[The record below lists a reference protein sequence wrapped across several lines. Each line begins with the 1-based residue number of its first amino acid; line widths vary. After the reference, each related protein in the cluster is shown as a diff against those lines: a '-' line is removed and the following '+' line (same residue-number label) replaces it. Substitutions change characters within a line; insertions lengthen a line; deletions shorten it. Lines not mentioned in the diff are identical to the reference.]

1 MGILRPFAHTTAISP
16 ERAFRRRNMRAKLSG
31 KNVLRLG
38 GLLGVFVLA
47 VALAVSAFSFTR
59 TGASDNVAYAATNV
73 KPTVNVEGED
83 KEIDYAEA
91 INVSREE
98 WSWSVPLDG
107 TPDSN
112 GNLATFTYV
121 PSTYINY
128 YGYLSGNHPGISNLE
143 RTDTKAYMKPLVY
156 NETIRLHAYYE
167 LPNWLIDAG
176 ATIEFSANL
185 DTAVT
190 SYRLGSVNKYICM
203 SNAISTSPTNAGG
216 SPSKVTSENR
226 YLMVVASGIPDNL
239 GNFTTAWLQIS
250 NLRITIK
257 IKSVDNFEAL
267 ISNLDTK
274 VPVTAA
280 WNGSTQY
287 SISNF
292 DSYNNIANLFNT
304 DNNIV
309 GNLDPAWSLK
319 DGDSNVQGT
328 PPTINSLR
336 TDGVFQKQFS
346 FLLYDKF
353 MGLDTANINGFDIM
367 SAYTS
372 GTVTDGSAY
381 SYKRADFTAE
391 ELKTLFYPKG
401 AKQIDVRPFAYADN
415 NPSTGLFRGLYVT
428 VYYDGL
434 DNSGNAI
441 ETDTVFKVSYTNLR
455 GASGRALS
463 VVAGGLDYTVPD
475 ALSET
480 SIITENIEKDGVV
493 WFYKNTIDFKPYLS
507 DTDVRGDVYYYFTLY
522 SKNEAG
528 EYVDAVP
535 GYENVRISD
544 PGKTVITLNGLDVG
558 YYAIRYKA
566 IDTLGRF
573 YEASDVSTLNEAQL
587 GFANHIVY
595 SDYNE
600 FAVDN
605 PALPEKWENN
615 VLVVDSNGAS
625 ALYNGEWT
633 NKPIVITFNTLASL
647 AEVKMEYSYQGYV
660 DGVLT
665 SADSKDYTPLVLS
678 DNRFVISRDET
689 RPEGFERVYYFRATF
704 ASGLEYNFSVSVKFD
719 DFAEYAPVSATLL
732 DYTNSGVC
740 YADLLPLNAELNYMV
755 GTEPVSD
762 FKGSPMKLYYQIMR
776 NGINYDA
783 AKEISLD
790 SNVAAIDLFGGKN
803 VYGTT
808 TVTVRMWFEDEAGN
822 INHETVYNVNLDR
835 AKLNV
840 RFAINALAKKYYG
853 NNDVVPEN
861 LVSYT
866 VDNVHS
872 GTISQKDIRLAYAA
886 RYDGVDAGVRNVL
899 VSGVLLS
906 AVSEKYASVL
916 DEYELVYFDNDGNV
930 IPVAENGVIGTHEIR
945 KARLKLNDTYR
956 FSDVYNGS
964 GRYAVAKTGA
974 ATSLV
979 PIDVVDGDKADEW
992 KTLEWSGVVILSITK
1007 AGENIKSTIGEIV
1020 VYNDALGNYQIT
1032 NDSGNNNNPSVY
1044 ADIAK
1049 RDVSVIITAT
1059 KVYDGTDSFTMRG
1072 DNCTVQIIGKQGN
1085 DDIYINTGAVFTLS
1099 GAGVGVYNLDVS
1111 GLVLKGSKAD
1121 NYTYDG
1127 TAKVSIEITAKPITV
1142 SVDNVMKTFDNSQF
1156 FAVNAYKFHGVV
1168 DGDEVLLVS
1177 AEGKTDGV
1185 NVGTYKNCLVK
1196 ISLAGADSAN
1206 YMLEQTEATV
1216 NVTVTQLT
1224 VGGAVIEGIYAID
1237 NKHNYYYRYVNGD
1250 NEVVYQKNDDGT
1262 FTAYS
1267 REGSSVVDS
1276 LPEGATRWVLT
1287 SFVKGGVRI
1296 LNSHRFELA
1305 DEIIYAIRYYED
1317 SACTVEL
1324 NMGEMDYTMRE
1335 YQPTVL
1341 QTNGKDFGINIAA
1354 GTYDIEVKALKGN
1367 FAKKEGFS
1375 TNVVSVQVYDFDDI
1389 VFDGKIYN
1397 AAAGEITGNTAIFNG
1412 NPYTLKIKWNPDKG
1426 AITSQT
1432 FKYYNKVGAEWVEVE
1447 SAVNAG
1453 TYKAVVTVVRGGN
1466 EYIVEKE
1473 FVVNKVNTSIDIK
1486 DRTTDFKAEYG
1497 KNFVSSVEKYSNFDY
1512 AHMGMLINAGDIVF
1526 EYAYDKDFT
1535 NTLSSAPVRLGGGT
1549 YYVRVRYNGNDNFIG
1564 SVSEPR
1570 KIVISGATFGMNDF
1584 DVCNDE
1590 SFELPSVSDFID
1602 EKYKDYASDF
1612 VIVYYVNG
1620 QYRTVGNK
1628 DVFSNPGKYDFMIV
1642 RKTRVADGKLLDSGK
1657 FKNAAE
1663 YACAVAATS
1672 GNTSA
1677 SLIVRIS
1684 SLDSVNGGENNIP
1697 AEIEGELNG
1706 NGSISGRLP
1715 VVSDGYEL
1723 WFSIMNK
1730 TNAANVNFTNG
1741 LMANSDSLGGKYA
1754 ADKVFL
1760 VKLSAYLTE
1769 GFGFKDKE
1777 LDEQATVTLNVGEM
1791 PASAKLVRYSDGTFT
1806 TIDYVDNGD
1815 GTISF
1820 ETDKLGYFIVTSDY
1834 VEETTG
1840 GNNVLAIG
1848 IGAGVGGAAAIAII
1862 AIVIGVVV
1870 KKKRA

>member
-1 MGILRPFAHTTAISP
+1 MGILRPFARTTVISP

-59 TGASDNVAYAATNV
+59 TSANDNVAYAAYTQNPDEGYEYIDMNV
-73 KPTVNVEGED
+73 PKTDWNW
-83 KEIDYAEA
+83 A
-91 INVSREE
+91 
-98 WSWSVPLDG
+98 VPLDG
-107 TPDSN
+107 TPDSS
-112 GNLATFTYV
+112 GNLATFVYRPNTYK
-121 PSTYINY
+121 NY
-128 YGYLSGNHPGISNLE
+128 YAYIGGGYGGLSGLTRNDSKASLDPGVTNN
-143 RTDTKAYMKPLVY
+143 TTM
-156 NETIRLHAYYE
+156 RLYAFYR
-167 LPNWLIDAG
+167 LPDYFVDLNAQ
-176 ATIEFSANL
+176 IEFSANF
-185 DTAVT
+185 
-190 SYRLGSVNKYICM
+190 SQC
-203 SNAISTSPTNAGG
+203 ISTSKIKDLSYYISFAQNPGDPTQVSGNT
-216 SPSKVTSENR
+216 VTSNTQ
-226 YLMVVASGIPDNL
+226 YLVVSVSGKQDGLGLNGVLTIQNL
-239 GNFTTAWLQIS
+239 Q
-250 NLRITIK
+250 ITIK
-257 IKSVDNFEAL
+257 LKSVNNYDSL

-280 WNGSTQY
+280 WNGSTQH
-287 SISNF
+287 SVSNF

-309 GNLDPAWSLK
+309 DNLDPAWSLK

-372 GTVTDGSAY
+372 GTITDGSAY
-381 SYKRADFTAE
+381 SYKRADYTAE
-391 ELKTLFYPKG
+391 ELKTIFYPKG
-401 AKQIDVRPFAYADN
+401 AKQIDVKPFAYADN

-463 VVAGGLDYTVPD
+463 VVAGGLDYTAPD

-522 SKNEAG
+522 SRNEAG

-544 PGKTVITLNGLDVG
+544 PGKTVITLNGLDIG

-678 DNRFVISRDET
+678 DNRFVIGRDET

-704 ASGLEYNFSVSVKFD
+704 VSGLEYNFSVSVKFD

-755 GTEPVSD
+755 GAEPVSE

-776 NGINYDA
+776 NGINFDA

-803 VYGTT
+803 VYGMT

-840 RFAINALAKKYYG
+840 RFAINPLAKKYYG
-853 NNDVVPEN
+853 NNNVVPEN

-872 GTISQKDIRLAYAA
+872 GIISQKDIRLAYAA

-906 AVSEKYASVL
+906 AASEKYASVL

-930 IPVAENGVIGTHEIR
+930 IPVAENGIIGTHEII
-945 KARLKLNDTYR
+945 KARLKLNESYR
-956 FSDVYNGS
+956 FADVYNGS

-974 ATSLV
+974 ATTLV
-979 PIDVVDGDKADEW
+979 PIDVVDGDKTDEW

-1127 TAKVSIEITAKPITV
+1127 TAKVTIEITAKPITV
-1142 SVDNVMKTFDNSQF
+1142 SIDNVTKTFDNSQS
-1156 FAVNAYKFHGVV
+1156 FAVNAYKFHGVI

-1185 NVGTYKNCLVK
+1185 NVGTYMNCLVK

>member
-1 MGILRPFAHTTAISP
+1 MGILRPFARTTVISP

-59 TGASDNVAYAATNV
+59 TSANDNVAYAAYTQNPDEGYEYIDMNV
-73 KPTVNVEGED
+73 PKTDWNW
-83 KEIDYAEA
+83 A
-91 INVSREE
+91 
-98 WSWSVPLDG
+98 VPLDG
-107 TPDSN
+107 TPDSS
-112 GNLATFTYV
+112 GNLATFVYRPNTYK
-121 PSTYINY
+121 NY
-128 YGYLSGNHPGISNLE
+128 YAYIGGGYGGLSGLTRNDSKASLDPGVTNN
-143 RTDTKAYMKPLVY
+143 TTM
-156 NETIRLHAYYE
+156 RLYAFYR
-167 LPNWLIDAG
+167 LPDYFVDLNAQ
-176 ATIEFSANL
+176 IEFSANF
-185 DTAVT
+185 
-190 SYRLGSVNKYICM
+190 SQC
-203 SNAISTSPTNAGG
+203 ISTSKIKDLSYYISFAQNPGDPTQVSGNT
-216 SPSKVTSENR
+216 VTSNTQ
-226 YLMVVASGIPDNL
+226 YLVVSVSGKQDGLGLNGVLTIQNL
-239 GNFTTAWLQIS
+239 Q
-250 NLRITIK
+250 ITIK
-257 IKSVDNFEAL
+257 LKSVNNYDSL

-280 WNGSTQY
+280 WNGSTQH
-287 SISNF
+287 SVSNF

-309 GNLDPAWSLK
+309 DNLDPAWSLK

-328 PPTINSLR
+328 PSTITSIR

-381 SYKRADFTAE
+381 SYKRADFTVE
-391 ELKTLFYPKG
+391 ELKTIFYPKG
-401 AKQIDVRPFAYADN
+401 AKQIDVKPFAYADN

-463 VVAGGLDYTVPD
+463 VVAGGLDYTAPD

-535 GYENVRISD
+535 GYENVRIAD

-566 IDTLGRF
+566 IDALGRF

-625 ALYNGEWT
+625 APYNGEWT

-647 AEVKMEYSYQGYV
+647 AEVKTEYSYQGYV

-755 GTEPVSD
+755 GAEPVSE

-776 NGINYDA
+776 NGINFDA

-803 VYGTT
+803 VYGMT

-840 RFAINALAKKYYG
+840 RFAINPLAKKYYG
-853 NNDVVPEN
+853 NNNVVPEN

-872 GTISQKDIRLAYAA
+872 GIISQKDIRLAYAA

-906 AVSEKYASVL
+906 AASEKYASVL

-930 IPVAENGVIGTHEIR
+930 IPVAENGIIGTHEII
-945 KARLKLNDTYR
+945 KARLKLNESYR
-956 FSDVYNGS
+956 FADVYNGS

-974 ATSLV
+974 ATTLV
-979 PIDVVDGDKADEW
+979 PIDVVDGDKTDEW

-1007 AGENIKSTIGEIV
+1007 AGENIKSTISEIV

-1127 TAKVSIEITAKPITV
+1127 TAKVTIEITAKPITV
-1142 SVDNVMKTFDNSQF
+1142 SIDNVTKTFDNSQS
-1156 FAVNAYKFHGVV
+1156 FAVNAYKFHGVI

-1185 NVGTYKNCLVK
+1185 NVGTYMNCLVK

>member
-59 TGASDNVAYAATNV
+59 TGASDNVAYAAYTQNPDEGYEYIDMNV
-73 KPTVNVEGED
+73 PKT
-83 KEIDYAEA
+83 
-91 INVSREE
+91 E
-98 WSWSVPLDG
+98 WNWAVPLDG
-107 TPDSN
+107 TPDSS
-112 GNLATFTYV
+112 GNLATFVYRPNTYK
-121 PSTYINY
+121 NY
-128 YGYLSGNHPGISNLE
+128 YAYIGGGYGGLSGLTRNDSKASLDPGVTNN
-143 RTDTKAYMKPLVY
+143 TTM
-156 NETIRLHAYYE
+156 RLYAFYR
-167 LPNWLIDAG
+167 LPDYFVDLNAQ
-176 ATIEFSANL
+176 IEFSANF
-185 DTAVT
+185 
-190 SYRLGSVNKYICM
+190 SQC
-203 SNAISTSPTNAGG
+203 ISTSKIKDLSYYISFAQNPGDPTQVSGNT
-216 SPSKVTSENR
+216 VTSNTQ
-226 YLMVVASGIPDNL
+226 YLVVSVSGKQDGLGLNGVLTIQNL
-239 GNFTTAWLQIS
+239 Q
-250 NLRITIK
+250 ITIK
-257 IKSVDNFEAL
+257 LKSVNNYDSL

-292 DSYNNIANLFNT
+292 DSYNNISNLFNT
-304 DNNIV
+304 NNNII
-309 GNLDPAWSLK
+309 GNLDPDWSLK

-381 SYKRADFTAE
+381 SYKRVDYTAE
-391 ELKTLFYPKG
+391 ELKTIFYPKG
-401 AKQIDVRPFAYADN
+401 AKQIDVKPFAYADN

-463 VVAGGLDYTVPD
+463 VVAGGLDYTAPD

-535 GYENVRISD
+535 GYENVRIAD
-544 PGKTVITLNGLDVG
+544 PGKTVITLNGLDIG

-615 VLVVDSNGAS
+615 VSVVDSNGAS
-625 ALYNGEWT
+625 APYNGEWT

-647 AEVKMEYSYQGYV
+647 AEVKTEYSYQGYV

-704 ASGLEYNFSVSVKFD
+704 VSGLEYNFSVSVKFD

-740 YADLLPLNAELNYMV
+740 YADLLPLNAELNYMI
-755 GTEPVSD
+755 GAEPVSE

-776 NGINYDA
+776 NGIHFDA

-808 TVTVRMWFEDEAGN
+808 RVTVRMWFEDEAGN

-1007 AGENIKSTIGEIV
+1007 AGENIKSSIGEIV

-1085 DDIYINTGAVFTLS
+1085 DDIYINTGTVFTLS

-1127 TAKVSIEITAKPITV
+1127 TAKVTIEITAKPITV

-1250 NEVVYQKNDDGT
+1250 NEVIYQKNDDGT

-1267 REGSSVVDS
+1267 REGSSVEDT

-1341 QTNGKDFGINIAA
+1341 QTNGKDFDINIAA

-1397 AAAGEITGNTAIFNG
+1397 DAAGEITGNTAIFNG
-1412 NPYTLKIKWNPDKG
+1412 NPNTLKIKWNPDKG

-1453 TYKAVVTVVRGGN
+1453 VYKAVVTVVRGGN

-1473 FVVNKVNTSIDIK
+1473 FVVSRVNTSIDIK
-1486 DRTTDFKAEYG
+1486 DRTTDFMAEYG

-1512 AHMGMLINAGDIVF
+1512 AHMGMVINAGDIVF

-1535 NTLSSAPVRLGGGT
+1535 NTLSGTPVRLGGGT
-1549 YYVRVRYNGNDNFIG
+1549 YYVRVRYKGNDNFIG

-1570 KIVISGATFGMNDF
+1570 KIVISGATFGMNDV

-1602 EKYKDYASDF
+1602 EKYKDYANDF
-1612 VIVYYVNG
+1612 VIVYLVNG

-1628 DVFSNPGKYDFMIV
+1628 DVFANPGKYDFMIV

-1657 FKNAAE
+1657 FKNSAE

-1730 TNAANVNFTNG
+1730 TNAANVTNFTNG

-1791 PASAKLVRYSDGTFT
+1791 PASAKLVRYSDDTFT

-1834 VEETTG
+1834 VEETAG
-1840 GNNVLAIG
+1840 GNNMLAIG